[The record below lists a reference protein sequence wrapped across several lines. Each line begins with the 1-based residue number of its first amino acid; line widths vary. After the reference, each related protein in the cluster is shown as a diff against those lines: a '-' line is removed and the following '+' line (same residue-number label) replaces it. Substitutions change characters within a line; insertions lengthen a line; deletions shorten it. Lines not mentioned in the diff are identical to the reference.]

1 MRWHCRL
8 SHVAAHTS
16 MLTSKTVIC
25 FFLTCPYICPVF
37 IDDFVERPVVEL
49 EKIMTFS
56 GFKAQRQDL
65 LDAVSALQSQL
76 LKDLHITTSSTGQVG
91 SDGAVIGSV
100 IVPQRLDSVYTTTI
114 DNEMKISKELTKWP
128 CKSFKELEG
137 KDLAGVSLLPI
148 RYYELSADCSD
159 KNVKCSVQYDI
170 NEQK

>member
-1 MRWHCRL
+1 M
-8 SHVAAHTS
+8 
-16 MLTSKTVIC
+16 
-25 FFLTCPYICPVF
+25 
-37 IDDFVERPVVEL
+37 VEL

-56 GFKAQRQDL
+56 GFKAQRADL
-65 LDAVSALQSQL
+65 LAAITELQPQL
-76 LKDLHITTSSTGQVG
+76 LKELHIVTSSDGRVG

-100 IVPQRLDSVYTTTI
+100 IVPQNLVDVYTATI

-148 RYYELSADCSD
+148 RYYDLSADCSD
-159 KNVKCSVQYDI
+159 KNVKCSVQYDV

>member
-1 MRWHCRL
+1 M
-8 SHVAAHTS
+8 
-16 MLTSKTVIC
+16 
-25 FFLTCPYICPVF
+25 
-37 IDDFVERPVVEL
+37 VEL

-65 LDAVSALQSQL
+65 LAAVSELLPQL
-76 LKDLHITTSSTGQVG
+76 LKELHISTSSTGQVG
-91 SDGAVIGSV
+91 SDGEVISSD
-100 IVPQRLDSVYTTTI
+100 IVPQNLHDIYTTTI

-159 KNVKCSVQYDI
+159 KNVKCSVQYDL
-170 NEQK
+170 NEQRQ